1 MISFYLADNQKYDIL
16 KIGNNI
22 WRAEPI
28 FIFPFVNTYVKSF
41 VGIYFLL
48 VSHYLFPIIV
58 GFCQK

>member
-28 FIFPFVNTYVKSF
+28 FIFPFVNTYV
-41 VGIYFLL
+41 
-48 VSHYLFPIIV
+48 
-58 GFCQK
+58 